1 MKKLL
6 YSSLVLGLALCFS
19 SALRAQN
26 MYDALNFSTN
36 EYFGPARSMALGNA
50 VTAIGGDLGTIG
62 INPAGSAVASYSQ
75 LTFTPGLNISIVNS
89 SFDNGQ
95 GNNVPSGNVRDKGFV
110 IPNFGASIVFDTG
123 NRKGLRSFVFAVT
136 SNQTSQYSFY
146 SEAYGSNNQTAK
158 SGEMAAAAYGFAES
172 ALGNY
177 NSFDSSNI
185 PWDVLTAYQA
195 GQFGSFGYDG
205 EYAGVGEYIA
215 ADGLHYV
222 PGRLTQASLRT
233 KSGSKND
240 LVFNFGANISDRLYL
255 GFNLGVP
262 SGTYTYEEY
271 FNEAAEDPANFPIIF
286 LDGNNEVETNY
297 RGSSNTYMY
306 TADIDGIYAK
316 FGAILRPVAGL
327 RLGAAFQAPARYT
340 ISERWQYAATSTF
353 GDSRFNGNMT
363 SPQGNYSYQL
373 RTPYI
378 LDLGVAY
385 TVGSVG
391 FVSVDYEL
399 MDYSVMRFTD
409 LHAPD
414 MVTDA
419 FYDIN
424 QANRNFAGV
433 SNSLR
438 LGVEFK
444 LLPSLSLRAGYST
457 TSCPERYWTND
468 RGQTVD
474 ADSYLANF
482 DDYQSGLLRLVKS
495 RYYDEPTRSFSFGA
509 GYSSSDSFFID
520 LAFKKTTY
528 SDSSFRP
535 YYDYINY
542 DEAGNQVN
550 QSSPLIT
557 TNRSL
562 INIVCTLGWR
572 F

>member
-36 EYFGPARSMALGNA
+36 EYFGTARSMALGNA

-177 NSFDSSNI
+177 NDSSNI

-399 MDYSVMRFTD
+399 MDYSVMRFSEINRDFMAVDSFRD
-409 LHAPD
+409 LNE
-414 MVTDA
+414 T
-419 FYDIN
+419 
-424 QANRNFAGV
+424 NRYFAGV
-433 SNSLR
+433 SNNLRIGMELR
-438 LGVEFK
+438 LLPGV
-444 LLPSLSLRAGYST
+444 SVRAGYEYLS
-457 TSCPERYWTND
+457 SPEKYWVNNLTE
-468 RGQTVD
+468 TVY
-474 ADSYLANF
+474 ADDFLADYDLYNSGILQLVGSKYV
-482 DDYQSGLLRLVKS
+482 DDGMHSA
-495 RYYDEPTRSFSFGA
+495 SFGL
-509 GYSSSDSFFID
+509 GYSSAGSFFLD
-520 LAFKKTTY
+520 LALKFTKY
-528 SDSSFRP
+528 QDSIYYP
-535 YYDYINY
+535 YYDYPNY
-542 DEAGNQVN
+542 DSDGVRVDVPSPEIRNSRNQTGIDI
-550 QSSPLIT
+550 SSSANDI
-557 TNRSL
+557 
-562 INIVCTLGWR
+562 
-572 F
+572 